1 MINQEISKRIE
12 EIKNN
17 KTDGASKLSL
27 NALSILKLVAE
38 KSRLSTPEDFLHEL
52 VSVGKQLAE
61 VRPSMAPIRNRV
73 ALVIY
78 ELLQESRRDLDSLKS
93 FTIHKVDEIVERS
106 KEASSKISENATKLV
121 ENRRVITHSYSSTVI
136 EILRKAKGVNVIVSE
151 SRPLYEGRRVARE
164 LSEFGIP
171 VTLITDA
178 SVGYFVSKADI
189 ALVGADTILAD
200 GSLVNKM
207 GTYLLALSSRKSNI
221 PFYAACE
228 LDKFSSYSPREIELE
243 EKEASE
249 VLSEKLP
256 NVTIRNI
263 YFDTTPAELV
273 TKIITEKGIM
283 EPYEVVNYARE
294 MEERLKQ
301 IYSCFT
307 S

>member
-1 MINQEISKRIE
+1 MINKEISKRIE

-27 NALSILKLVAE
+27 KALSILKLVVE
-38 KSRLSTPEDFLHEL
+38 KSRTFNPEDFLHEL
-52 VSVGKQLAE
+52 ISVGKQLAE
-61 VRPSMAPIRNRV
+61 ARPSMSPIRNRV
-73 ALVIY
+73 AHVIH
-78 ELLQESRRDLDSLKS
+78 ELLQESRRDLDYLKS
-93 FTIHKVDEIVERS
+93 FTSHKVDEIVEKS
-106 KEASSKISENATKLV
+106 KEASLKIPENAKKLI

-136 EILRKAKGVNVIVSE
+136 EILRKAKGASVIVTE

-178 SVGYFVSKADI
+178 SIGYFASKADI

-207 GTYLLALSSRKSNI
+207 GTYLLALASRKSSI
-221 PFYAACE
+221 PFYVACE
-228 LDKFSSYSPREIELE
+228 IDKLSSYSPREIELE
-243 EKEASE
+243 ENEASE

-263 YFDTTPAELV
+263 YFDITPAELV
-273 TKIITEKGIM
+273 NGIITEKGMM
-283 EPYEVVNYARE
+283 EPYEVVNYVRE

-301 IYSCFT
+301 IYSK
-307 S
+307 

>member
-27 NALSILKLVAE
+27 KALNILKLVVE
-38 KSRLSTPEDFLHEL
+38 KSRTFNPEDFLHEL
-52 VSVGKQLAE
+52 ISVGKQLAE
-61 VRPSMAPIRNRV
+61 VRPSMSPIRNRV
-73 ALVIY
+73 AHVIH
-78 ELLQESRRDLDSLKS
+78 ELLQQSRRDLDHLKS
-93 FTIHKVDEIVERS
+93 FTIHKVDEIVEKS
-106 KEASSKISENATKLV
+106 KEASLKISENAKKLI

-136 EILRKAKGVNVIVSE
+136 EILRKAKGASVIVTE

-164 LSEFGIP
+164 LSESGIP

-178 SVGYFVSKADI
+178 SMGYFASKAEI

-207 GTYLLALSSRKSNI
+207 GTYLLALASRKGSI
-221 PFYAACE
+221 PFYVACE
-228 LDKFSSYSPREIELE
+228 IDKLSSYSPREIELE
-243 EKEASE
+243 ENEASE

-256 NVTIRNI
+256 GVIVRNI
-263 YFDTTPAELV
+263 YFDITPAELV
-273 TKIITEKGIM
+273 NGIITEKRVM
-283 EPYEVVNYARE
+283 EPYEVVNYVGE

-301 IYSCFT
+301 IYSK
-307 S
+307 